1 MNKGGTPGKVQIN
14 LTINDPFK
22 GFFHSSND

>member
-1 MNKGGTPGKVQIN
+1 MNKGGTLGKVQIN